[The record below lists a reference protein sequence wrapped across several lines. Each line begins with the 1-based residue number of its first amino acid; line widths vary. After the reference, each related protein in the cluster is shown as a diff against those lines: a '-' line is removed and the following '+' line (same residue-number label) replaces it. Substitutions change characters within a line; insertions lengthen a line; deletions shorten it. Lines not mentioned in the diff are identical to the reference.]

1 LAGAE
6 SDKRA
11 SLLEAD
17 INYQG
22 KKVYSSGPDKYF
34 FVRKR
39 VFNLVCRTSVT
50 PHLWIPGENVIKL

>member
-17 INYQG
+17 INYHG
-22 KKVYSSGPDKYF
+22 KKFYSSGPDEYF
-34 FVRKR
+34 LSEKEFLILFVE
-39 VFNLVCRTSVT
+39 L
-50 PHLWIPGENVIKL
+50 L